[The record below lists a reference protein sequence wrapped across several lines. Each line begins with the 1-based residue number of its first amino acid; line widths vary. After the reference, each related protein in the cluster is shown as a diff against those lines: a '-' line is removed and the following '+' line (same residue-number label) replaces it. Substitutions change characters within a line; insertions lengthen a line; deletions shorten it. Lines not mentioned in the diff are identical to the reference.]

1 MDNQKNS
8 NNISPKGQKIKEIK
22 SALNNL
28 SQLSAIDIAEY
39 LKPYNT
45 KKSNLNYK
53 KLMNLGK
60 NTLKRLTKKTVLMLN
75 HYRAYIYN
83 NGYRSNPP
91 RDILNF

>member
-1 MDNQKNS
+1 
-8 NNISPKGQKIKEIK
+8 
-22 SALNNL
+22 
-28 SQLSAIDIAEY
+28 
-39 LKPYNT
+39 
-45 KKSNLNYK
+45 
-53 KLMNLGK
+53 MNLGK

>member
-1 MDNQKNS
+1 M
-8 NNISPKGQKIKEIK
+8 PF
-22 SALNNL
+22 
-28 SQLSAIDIAEY
+28 
-39 LKPYNT
+39 LKRTAFFIN
-45 KKSNLNYK
+45 K
-53 KLMNLGK
+53 MNLGK